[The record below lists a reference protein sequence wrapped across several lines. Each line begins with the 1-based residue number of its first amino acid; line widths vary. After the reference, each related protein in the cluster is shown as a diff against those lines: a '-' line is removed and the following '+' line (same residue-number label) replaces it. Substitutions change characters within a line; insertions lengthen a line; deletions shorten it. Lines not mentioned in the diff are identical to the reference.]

1 MQLGGEREA
10 LAWYARR
17 LTPDGLAV
25 GTAGNLSI
33 RAGDLV
39 AITPSAVPYE
49 KVTPELCAV
58 VKLDGEVLEAEE
70 EPSLELRLH
79 LTVYEGTAAG
89 AVVHT
94 HPAFA
99 TAVGAVFDELPGV
112 HYLVAELGGP
122 VRVVAYAQPGSANLA
137 EGVVTALTGR
147 SAALLRNHGAV
158 TTGES
163 LERAYERA
171 VLLEWLCA
179 VWVRASAL
187 GEPAVI
193 AHEDLTRL
201 ADLVAT
207 YGRR

>member
-1 MQLGGEREA
+1 MELGPEREA
-10 LAWYARR
+10 LAWYAHR
-17 LTPDGLAV
+17 LIPDGLGV
-25 GTAGNLSI
+25 GTAGNLSV
-33 RAGDLV
+33 RVGGLV
-39 AITPSAVPYE
+39 AITPSAIPYE
-49 KVTPELCAV
+49 KVTPELCSV
-58 VKLDGEVLEAEE
+58 VKLDGEVLEAET

-79 LTVYEGTAAG
+79 LAIYEATAAA

-112 HYLVAELGGP
+112 HYLVAELGGA

-163 LERAYERA
+163 IERAYERA

-179 VWVRASAL
+179 VWVRAAAL
-187 GEPAVI
+187 GDPAVI
-193 AHEDLTRL
+193 APEDLTRL

>member
-10 LAWYARR
+10 LAWYARH
-17 LTPDGLAV
+17 LIADGLAV

-33 RAGDLV
+33 RVGELV

-58 VKLDGEVLEAEE
+58 VKLDGEVIEAET

-79 LTVYEGTAAG
+79 LAVYGGTAAG

-158 TTGES
+158 TIGES

-179 VWVRASAL
+179 IWVRATAL
-187 GEPAVI
+187 GDPAVI
-193 AHEDLTRL
+193 APEDLTRL
-201 ADLVAT
+201 ADLVSA